1 MILKSLLY
9 IIILTNQKDCQFYC
23 VCVWL
28 KSGAM
33 KVYFLP
39 LVKEVFMKII
49 NFSVKETWE
58 LGGKEVSESS
68 NVEPELETQKSIR

>member
-9 IIILTNQKDCQFYC
+9 IIILTNQKDYQFYF

-49 NFSVKETWE
+49 NISVKQKWE
-58 LGGKEVSESS
+58 LVGEIVSESR
-68 NVEPELETQKSIR
+68 QM